1 MSSRLLVVTPSFHG
15 YGQSIGEALRRR
27 GHDVVVH
34 EYDAAPRAE
43 KIWNK
48 LRHELPAKLRGAQD
62 HLSTEVVTA
71 RAVNRLRQVD
81 PDLVLTVRG
90 DVLGPDYWQAIGER
104 GGAGGGRAVVWL
116 YDELRRMALDVDAVS
131 QVATVATYSRGD
143 TTTLVERGIDA
154 HHVPLAHDRSL
165 RPESTAPRGVIS
177 FVGARFPARQEA
189 LDTLVAHGIPTLA
202 HGRDWS
208 GHPVDRL
215 RTWRLSTP
223 GIPAGRDVPLAQAYG
238 IMAGSAATLNI
249 HGDQDG
255 FTMRTF
261 EACGIGAVQIVDRD
275 DVDEFYEPGT
285 EVLVQHSPAE
295 LVEIARRVLADRTRM
310 AAMREAARRRT
321 MAEHTLDH
329 RVAVLDTLW

>member
-1 MSSRLLVVTPSFHG
+1 MSSRLLVVTPCFHG
-15 YGQSIGEALRRR
+15 YGKSIGEALRRR

-43 KIWNK
+43 KLWNK
-48 LRHELPAKLRGAQD
+48 VRYELPAKVRGTRG
-62 HLSTEVVTA
+62 HLSAELVTA
-71 RAVNRLRQVD
+71 RAVQKLKEVR

-90 DVLGPDYWQAIGER
+90 DVLQANYWQAVADNSGQ
-104 GGAGGGRAVVWL
+104 AVVWL
-116 YDELRRMALDVDAVS
+116 YDELRRMALDVDVVS

-143 TTTLVERGIDA
+143 TNTLVERGVDA

-165 RPESTAPRGVIS
+165 RPERTAPRGVIS

-189 LDTLVAHGIPTLA
+189 LDTLLAHGIPTLA

-223 GIPAGRDVPLAQAYG
+223 GVPAGRDVSLAQAYG

-261 EACGIGAVQIVDRD
+261 ESCGIGAVQIVDRD